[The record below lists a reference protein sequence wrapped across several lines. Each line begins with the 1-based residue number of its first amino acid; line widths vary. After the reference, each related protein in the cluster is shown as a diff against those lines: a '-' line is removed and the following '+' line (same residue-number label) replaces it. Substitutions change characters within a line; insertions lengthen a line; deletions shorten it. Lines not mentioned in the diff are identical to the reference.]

1 MQNLSSVC
9 LFIFQSEEDIS
20 VEQAQSHHLAQLL
33 ALQLPSRAN
42 LFLNSIEVMS
52 VLYII
57 LSACLFAL
65 VAIFDAQCM

>member
-1 MQNLSSVC
+1 MLQILSSVS
-9 LFIFQSEEDIS
+9 LFIFQSDEDIS

-33 ALQLPSRAN
+33 ALQLPNRAKP
-42 LFLNSIEVMS
+42 FLNSIEVLS

-65 VAIFDAQCM
+65 VAIFDA